1 MFLKIL
7 CPPAFLY
14 LCFSLTHVII
24 DLFNSYY
31 NTAIIKFIVM
41 IIYTIAL
48 NILCESGLIVIAWI
62 LVFIP
67 FVLMSILISLLL
79 FVFGFSPKTGK
90 INNKYKDKKEIVC
103 LDSNCNFT

>member
-1 MFLKIL
+1 MFLKYL

-24 DLFNSYY
+24 DLFNNYY
-31 NTAIIKFIVM
+31 NTAITKFIVM
-41 IIYTIAL
+41 IIYTLAL
-48 NILCESGLIVIAWI
+48 NILCENGLIIIAWI

-90 INNKYKDKKEIVC
+90 INNYYNNKQEIVC
-103 LDSNCNFT
+103 ENEKCNFK